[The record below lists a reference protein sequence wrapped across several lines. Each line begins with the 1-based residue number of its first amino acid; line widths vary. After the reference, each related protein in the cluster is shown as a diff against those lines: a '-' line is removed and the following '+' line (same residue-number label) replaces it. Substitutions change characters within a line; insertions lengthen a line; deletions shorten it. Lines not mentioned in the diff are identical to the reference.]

1 MKLFGSRPHQWT
13 RALIGAIAGS
23 FTGPWWLFG
32 QHSLWAGAVA
42 FVISGA
48 IGGYLG
54 RRIGQ
59 NLGDLTADRD
69 WRDWAKEGMMIGAV
83 TGLAVG
89 ALGGALCAIL
99 ITNDVGSVEAWF
111 FQILELMLQAWVPAV
126 AGGVL
131 LGGLTGAG
139 VGRLYHQRYFDVTIL
154 NEPDPMLEEGNAAAT
169 VNDNVTL
176 EETIIIEIPND

>member
-13 RALIGAIAGS
+13 RALIGAVTGAL
-23 FTGPWWLFG
+23 TGPWWLFG
-32 QHSLWAGAVA
+32 QHAVWAGAVA

-59 NLGDLTADRD
+59 NLGELTAGRG
-69 WRDWAKEGMMIGAV
+69 WRDWAKEGLMIGAV
-83 TGLAVG
+83 TGIAVG
-89 ALGGALCAIL
+89 ALGGALFAIL
-99 ITNDVGSVEAWF
+99 IANDAYSIEAWF

-126 AGGVL
+126 AGGL
-131 LGGLTGAG
+131 LIGGLSGTG

-154 NEPDPMLEEGNAAAT
+154 NEPDPILAESNETAMVT
-169 VNDNVTL
+169 DNVPM
-176 EETIIIEIPND
+176 EETIVIEIPNE